1 MNENFKL
8 VQTVIQSIQEGHSVI
23 PLDLSCNLGHLI
35 VKNVS
40 KSEKWHSSEKIR
52 RNLRRSDLQQS
63 GIILLRQ
70 KGGN

>member
-8 VQTVIQSIQEGHSVI
+8 VQTVIQSIQEGHGVI

-40 KSEKWHSSEKIR
+40 KSEK
-52 RNLRRSDLQQS
+52 
-63 GIILLRQ
+63 
-70 KGGN
+70 